1 MINYTNQEESK
12 ISTSNNK
19 IKTISKYVQLNL
31 QAYQY
36 LRDKN
41 YKNAMTAFEEC
52 INLAK
57 DLDDLKHIESL
68 TNHAICQFFCGNFEE
83 SYNYL
88 EKAKVI
94 SSRLIENS
102 SSDRQIQFL
111 HLRVLA
117 NLSLTSLSLNKISD
131 CKNQFKNCITLIKNN
146 ENSDFFKLQ
155 MLKELVFI
163 FFRVDSLSKYYE
175 INQNILENNIGEEIW
190 NNSTNENL
198 NNQNKNANKCLFGL
212 HKTLRENNIKYWFNC
227 LNEEVARCKKN
238 KESSGFIFLLIN
250 QMAASFCYKGKIND
264 SIKTTLANLVKY
276 YQDKY
281 NKDLKLKEKKIN
293 NILNDFKLRMDTA
306 VEIYKRIWD
315 LENELNANNNIIN
328 NNNENNNNSENENNK
343 ATNKFLIKILFR
355 HALRYLSKPENQNDE
370 IKNQIEMA
378 MKLLDNDE
386 INFSM
391 ISILNINSEITKS
404 LKLLFE
410 NLLIIRKKSVL
421 KNNLNKFKLNTLN
434 YIKMSDKMKQNYI
447 LSEAF
452 LKTKLEK
459 LAQGKEL
466 TKFNFNSKGYTKHLY
481 KIAPENNT
489 YNLLVYKTISDKK
502 PIKILPLSQI
512 TKITV
517 GCVSE
522 NLKKRLNPINVI
534 KNFHPWLFMSIYFP
548 KRTIDLYFENDEQI
562 NDWFEG
568 IYYYMWKIAFVPNL
582 PSFNLFFFTKLK
594 LKLLYNLKD
603 MNVNL
608 SILDQ
613 IKAFEKQN
621 EIEFQSLHISKA
633 VLLYVKICEKLGKN
647 ID

>member
-1 MINYTNQEESK
+1 MINPQSQDESR
-12 ISTSNNK
+12 ISTSFNK
-19 IKTISKYVQLNL
+19 VKAISKYVQLNL

-41 YKNAMTAFEEC
+41 YKNAMSTFEEC
-52 INLAK
+52 INIAK
-57 DLDDLKHIESL
+57 DLDDIKHIESL

-83 SYNYL
+83 SYDFL

-102 SSDRQIQFL
+102 SLDKQIQFL

-131 CKNQFKNCITLIKNN
+131 CKNQFNNCITLIKNN
-146 ENSDFFKLQ
+146 KNSNFFKLQ

-163 FFRVDSLSKYYE
+163 FFRVDSLSKFYE
-175 INQNILENNIGEEIW
+175 INQNIFENNLGEDIW
-190 NNSTNENL
+190 NNSSNENTNN
-198 NNQNKNANKCLFGL
+198 NNQNKVANKCLFGL

-264 SIKTTLANLVKY
+264 SIKTTLSNIVKY
-276 YQDKY
+276 YQEQY

-315 LENELNANNNIIN
+315 LENELNANNNINI
-328 NNNENNNNSENENNK
+328 NNNENNEG
-343 ATNKFLIKILFR
+343 TNKFLIQILFR

-370 IKNQIEMA
+370 IKNQIEIS

-386 INFSM
+386 IDCSM
-391 ISILNINSEITKS
+391 ISILNVNNEITKS

-410 NLLIIRKKSVL
+410 NLLIIRTKTIL
-421 KNNLNKFKLNTLN
+421 KEHLNKFKLNTLN
-434 YIKMSDKMKQNYI
+434 YIKMSDKMKQKYVI
-447 LSEAF
+447 SEAF
-452 LKTKLEK
+452 LKAKLEK
-459 LAQGKEL
+459 LAQGFEL
-466 TKFNFNSKGYTKHLY
+466 TKFHFTSKGCKKHFY
-481 KIAPENNT
+481 KIAPNNET
-489 YNLLVYKTISDKK
+489 YNLFIYKTSSEKTAV
-502 PIKILPLSQI
+502 KILPLSQI
-512 TKITV
+512 TNLTV
-517 GCVSE
+517 GCVSD
-522 NLKKRLNPINVI
+522 NLKKRLNPNNVI
-534 KNFHPWLFMSIYFP
+534 QNYHPWLFLSIYFP

-568 IYYYMWKIAFVPNL
+568 IYYYMWKISFNKNL
-582 PSFNLFFFTKLK
+582 PNFNLFFLTKLK
-594 LKLLYNLKD
+594 LKLLYKLKD

-613 IKAFEKQN
+613 IKAFEKEN
-621 EIEFQSLHISKA
+621 EIEFQSLPINKA
-633 VLLYVKICEKLGKN
+633 VLLYVKICEKLGRN
-647 ID
+647 IDY

>member
-1 MINYTNQEESK
+1 
-12 ISTSNNK
+12 
-19 IKTISKYVQLNL
+19 
-31 QAYQY
+31 
-36 LRDKN
+36 
-41 YKNAMTAFEEC
+41 
-52 INLAK
+52 
-57 DLDDLKHIESL
+57 
-68 TNHAICQFFCGNFEE
+68 
-83 SYNYL
+83 
-88 EKAKVI
+88 
-94 SSRLIENS
+94 
-102 SSDRQIQFL
+102 
-111 HLRVLA
+111 
-117 NLSLTSLSLNKISD
+117 
-131 CKNQFKNCITLIKNN
+131 
-146 ENSDFFKLQ
+146 

-264 SIKTTLANLVKY
+264 SIKTTLATLVKH
-276 YQDKY
+276 YQEKY

-343 ATNKFLIKILFR
+343 ATNKFLIKILFQ

-386 INFSM
+386 INYSM

-434 YIKMSDKMKQNYI
+434 YIKMSDKMKQKYI

>member
-1 MINYTNQEESK
+1 MINPQSQDESR
-12 ISTSNNK
+12 ISTSFNK
-19 IKTISKYVQLNL
+19 VKAISKYVQLNL

-41 YKNAMTAFEEC
+41 YKNAMSTFEEC
-52 INLAK
+52 INIAK
-57 DLDDLKHIESL
+57 DLDDIKHIESL

-83 SYNYL
+83 SYDFL

-102 SSDRQIQFL
+102 SLDKQIQFL

-131 CKNQFKNCITLIKNN
+131 CKNQFNNCITLIKNN
-146 ENSDFFKLQ
+146 KNSNFFKLQ

-163 FFRVDSLSKYYE
+163 FFRVDSLSKFYE
-175 INQNILENNIGEEIW
+175 INQNIFENNLGEDIW
-190 NNSTNENL
+190 NNSSNENINN
-198 NNQNKNANKCLFGL
+198 NNQNKVANKCLFGL

-227 LNEEVARCKKN
+227 LNEEVSRCKKN

-264 SIKTTLANLVKY
+264 SIKTTLSNIVKY
-276 YQDKY
+276 YQEQY
-281 NKDLKLKEKKIN
+281 NKDLKIKEKKIN

-315 LENELNANNNIIN
+315 LENELNANNNINI
-328 NNNENNNNSENENNK
+328 NNNENNEG
-343 ATNKFLIKILFR
+343 TNKFLIKILFR

-370 IKNQIEMA
+370 IKNQIEMS
-378 MKLLDNDE
+378 MKLLENDE
-386 INFSM
+386 IDCSM
-391 ISILNINSEITKS
+391 ISILNVNNEITKS

-410 NLLIIRKKSVL
+410 NLLIIRTKTIL
-421 KNNLNKFKLNTLN
+421 KEHLNKFKLNTLN
-434 YIKMSDKMKQNYI
+434 YIKMSDKMKQKYVI
-447 LSEAF
+447 SEAF

-459 LAQGKEL
+459 LAQGFEL
-466 TKFNFNSKGYTKHLY
+466 TKFHYTSKGHTKHFY
-481 KIAPENNT
+481 KIAPINGT
-489 YNLLVYKTISDKK
+489 YNLFIYKTLSEKK
-502 PIKILPLSQI
+502 AVKVLPLSQI
-512 TKITV
+512 MKLTI
-517 GCVSE
+517 GCVSD
-522 NLKKRLNPINVI
+522 NLKKRLNPNNVI
-534 KNFHPWLFMSIYFP
+534 QNYHPWLFLSIYFP

-568 IYYYMWKIAFVPNL
+568 IYYYMWKISFNKNL
-582 PSFNLFFFTKLK
+582 PNFNLFFLTKLK
-594 LKLLYNLKD
+594 LKLLYKLKD

-613 IKAFEKQN
+613 IKAFEKEN
-621 EIEFQSLHISKA
+621 EIEFQSLPISKSI
-633 VLLYVKICEKLGKN
+633 LLYVKICEKLGRN
-647 ID
+647 IDY

>member
-1 MINYTNQEESK
+1 MINPQSQDESR
-12 ISTSNNK
+12 ISTSFNK
-19 IKTISKYVQLNL
+19 VKAISKYVQLNL

-41 YKNAMTAFEEC
+41 YKNAMSTFEEC
-52 INLAK
+52 INIAK
-57 DLDDLKHIESL
+57 DLDDIKHIESL

-83 SYNYL
+83 SYDFL

-102 SSDRQIQFL
+102 SLDKQIQFL

-131 CKNQFKNCITLIKNN
+131 CKNQFNNCITLIKNN
-146 ENSDFFKLQ
+146 KNSNFFKLQ

-163 FFRVDSLSKYYE
+163 FFRVDSLSKFYE
-175 INQNILENNIGEEIW
+175 INQNIFENNLGEDIW
-190 NNSTNENL
+190 NNSSNENINN
-198 NNQNKNANKCLFGL
+198 NNQNKVANKCLFGL

-227 LNEEVARCKKN
+227 LNEEVSRCKKN

-264 SIKTTLANLVKY
+264 SIKTTLSNIVKY
-276 YQDKY
+276 YQEQY

-315 LENELNANNNIIN
+315 LENELNANNNINI
-328 NNNENNNNSENENNK
+328 NNNENNEG
-343 ATNKFLIKILFR
+343 TNKFLIKILFR

-370 IKNQIEMA
+370 IKNQIEMS
-378 MKLLDNDE
+378 MKLLENDE
-386 INFSM
+386 IDCSM
-391 ISILNINSEITKS
+391 ISILNVDNEITKS

-410 NLLIIRKKSVL
+410 NLLIIRTKSIL
-421 KNNLNKFKLNTLN
+421 KLHLNKFKLNTLN
-434 YIKMSDKMKQNYI
+434 YIKMSDKMKQKYVI
-447 LSEAF
+447 SEAF
-452 LKTKLEK
+452 LKAKLEK
-459 LAQGKEL
+459 LAQGFEL
-466 TKFNFNSKGYTKHLY
+466 TKFHYTSKGHTKHFY
-481 KIAPENNT
+481 KIAPINGT
-489 YNLLVYKTISDKK
+489 YNLFIYKTLSEKK
-502 PIKILPLSQI
+502 AVKVLPLSQI
-512 TKITV
+512 MKLTI
-517 GCVSE
+517 GCVSD
-522 NLKKRLNPINVI
+522 NLKKRLNPNNVI
-534 KNFHPWLFMSIYFP
+534 QNYHPWLFLSIYFP

-568 IYYYMWKIAFVPNL
+568 IYYYMWKISFNKNL
-582 PSFNLFFFTKLK
+582 PNFNLFFLTKLK
-594 LKLLYNLKD
+594 LKLLYKLKD

-613 IKAFEKQN
+613 IKAFEKEN
-621 EIEFQSLHISKA
+621 EIEFQSLPISKSI
-633 VLLYVKICEKLGKN
+633 LLYVKICEKLGRN
-647 ID
+647 IDY

>member
-1 MINYTNQEESK
+1 MINPQSQDESR
-12 ISTSNNK
+12 ISTSFNK
-19 IKTISKYVQLNL
+19 VKAISKYVQLNL

-41 YKNAMTAFEEC
+41 YKNAMSTFEEC
-52 INLAK
+52 INIAK
-57 DLDDLKHIESL
+57 DLDDIKHIESL

-83 SYNYL
+83 SYDFL

-102 SSDRQIQFL
+102 SLDKQIQFL

-131 CKNQFKNCITLIKNN
+131 CKNQFNNCITLIKNN
-146 ENSDFFKLQ
+146 KNSNFFKLQ

-163 FFRVDSLSKYYE
+163 FFRVDSLSKFYE
-175 INQNILENNIGEEIW
+175 INQNIFENNLGEDIW
-190 NNSTNENL
+190 NNSSNENINN
-198 NNQNKNANKCLFGL
+198 NNQNKVANKCLFGL

-227 LNEEVARCKKN
+227 LNEEVSRCKKN

-264 SIKTTLANLVKY
+264 SIKTTLSNIVKY
-276 YQDKY
+276 YQEQY
-281 NKDLKLKEKKIN
+281 NKDLKIKEKKIN

-315 LENELNANNNIIN
+315 LENELNANNNINI
-328 NNNENNNNSENENNK
+328 NNNENNEG
-343 ATNKFLIKILFR
+343 TNKFLIKILFR

-370 IKNQIEMA
+370 IKNQIEMS
-378 MKLLDNDE
+378 MKLLENDE
-386 INFSM
+386 IDCSM
-391 ISILNINSEITKS
+391 ISILNVDNEITKS

-410 NLLIIRKKSVL
+410 NLLIIRTKSIL
-421 KNNLNKFKLNTLN
+421 KLHLNKFKLNTLN
-434 YIKMSDKMKQNYI
+434 YLKMSDKMKQKYVI
-447 LSEAF
+447 SEAF

-459 LAQGKEL
+459 LAQGFEL
-466 TKFNFNSKGYTKHLY
+466 TKFHYTSKGHTKHFY
-481 KIAPENNT
+481 KIAPINGT
-489 YNLLVYKTISDKK
+489 YNLFIYKTLSEKK
-502 PIKILPLSQI
+502 AVKVLPLSQI
-512 TKITV
+512 MKLTI
-517 GCVSE
+517 GCVSD
-522 NLKKRLNPINVI
+522 NLKKRLNPNNVI
-534 KNFHPWLFMSIYFP
+534 QNYHPWLFLSIYFP

-568 IYYYMWKIAFVPNL
+568 IYYYMWKISFNKNL
-582 PSFNLFFFTKLK
+582 PNFNLFFLTKLK
-594 LKLLYNLKD
+594 LKLLYKLKD

-613 IKAFEKQN
+613 IKAFEKEN
-621 EIEFQSLHISKA
+621 EIEFQSLPISKSI
-633 VLLYVKICEKLGKN
+633 LLYVKICEKLGRN
-647 ID
+647 IDY

>member
-1 MINYTNQEESK
+1 MINPQSQDESR
-12 ISTSNNK
+12 ISTSFNK
-19 IKTISKYVQLNL
+19 VKAISKYVQLNL

-41 YKNAMTAFEEC
+41 YKNAMSTFEEC
-52 INLAK
+52 INIAK
-57 DLDDLKHIESL
+57 DLDDIKHIESL

-83 SYNYL
+83 SYDFL

-102 SSDRQIQFL
+102 SLDKQIQFL

-131 CKNQFKNCITLIKNN
+131 CKNQFNNCITLIKNN
-146 ENSDFFKLQ
+146 KNSNFFKLQ

-163 FFRVDSLSKYYE
+163 FFRVDSLSKFYE
-175 INQNILENNIGEEIW
+175 INQNIFENNLGEDIW
-190 NNSTNENL
+190 NNSSNENINN
-198 NNQNKNANKCLFGL
+198 NNQNKVANKCLFGL

-227 LNEEVARCKKN
+227 LNEEVSRCKKN

-264 SIKTTLANLVKY
+264 SIKTTLSNIVKY
-276 YQDKY
+276 YQEQY
-281 NKDLKLKEKKIN
+281 NKDLKIKEKKIN

-315 LENELNANNNIIN
+315 LENELNANNNINI
-328 NNNENNNNSENENNK
+328 NNNENNEG
-343 ATNKFLIKILFR
+343 TNKFLIKILFR

-370 IKNQIEMA
+370 IKNQIEMS
-378 MKLLDNDE
+378 MKLLENDE
-386 INFSM
+386 IDCSM
-391 ISILNINSEITKS
+391 ISILNVDNEITKS

-410 NLLIIRKKSVL
+410 NLLIIRTKSIL
-421 KNNLNKFKLNTLN
+421 KLHLNKFKLNTLN
-434 YIKMSDKMKQNYI
+434 YIKMSDKMKQKYVI
-447 LSEAF
+447 SEAF

-459 LAQGKEL
+459 LAQGFEL
-466 TKFNFNSKGYTKHLY
+466 TKFHYTSKGHTKHFY
-481 KIAPENNT
+481 KIAPINGT
-489 YNLLVYKTISDKK
+489 YNLFIYKTLSEKK
-502 PIKILPLSQI
+502 AVKVLPLSQI
-512 TKITV
+512 MKLTI
-517 GCVSE
+517 GCVSD
-522 NLKKRLNPINVI
+522 NLKKRLNPNNVI
-534 KNFHPWLFMSIYFP
+534 QNYHPWLFLSIYFP

-568 IYYYMWKIAFVPNL
+568 IYYYMWKISFNKNL
-582 PSFNLFFFTKLK
+582 PNFNLFFLTKLK
-594 LKLLYNLKD
+594 LKLLYKLKD

-613 IKAFEKQN
+613 IKAFEKEN
-621 EIEFQSLHISKA
+621 EIEFQSLPISKSI
-633 VLLYVKICEKLGKN
+633 LLYVKICEKLGRN
-647 ID
+647 IDY

>member
-1 MINYTNQEESK
+1 M
-12 ISTSNNK
+12 ST
-19 IKTISKYVQLNL
+19 
-31 QAYQY
+31 
-36 LRDKN
+36 
-41 YKNAMTAFEEC
+41 FEEC
-52 INLAK
+52 INIAK
-57 DLDDLKHIESL
+57 DLDDIKHIESL

-83 SYNYL
+83 SYNFL

-102 SSDRQIQFL
+102 SLDKQIQFL

-131 CKNQFKNCITLIKNN
+131 CKNQFNNCITLIKNN
-146 ENSDFFKLQ
+146 KNSNFFKLQ

-163 FFRVDSLSKYYE
+163 FFRVDSLSKFYE
-175 INQNILENNIGEEIW
+175 INQNILENNFGEDIW
-190 NNSTNENL
+190 NNSSNENTNN
-198 NNQNKNANKCLFGL
+198 NNQNKIANKCLFGL

-276 YQDKY
+276 YQEQY

-315 LENELNANNNIIN
+315 LENELNANNNINI
-328 NNNENNNNSENENNK
+328 NNNENNEG
-343 ATNKFLIKILFR
+343 TNKFLIKILFR

-370 IKNQIEMA
+370 IKNQIEIS

-386 INFSM
+386 IDCSM
-391 ISILNINSEITKS
+391 ISILNVNNEITKS

-410 NLLIIRKKSVL
+410 NLLIIRTKTIL
-421 KNNLNKFKLNTLN
+421 KEHLNKFKLNTLN
-434 YIKMSDKMKQNYI
+434 YIKMSDKMKQKYVI
-447 LSEAF
+447 SEAF
-452 LKTKLEK
+452 LKAKLEK
-459 LAQGKEL
+459 LAQGFEL
-466 TKFNFNSKGYTKHLY
+466 TKFHFTSKGCKKHFY
-481 KIAPENNT
+481 KIAPNNET
-489 YNLLVYKTISDKK
+489 YNLFIYKTSSEKTAV
-502 PIKILPLSQI
+502 KILPLSQI
-512 TKITV
+512 TNLTV
-517 GCVSE
+517 GCVSD
-522 NLKKRLNPINVI
+522 NLKKRLNPNNVI
-534 KNFHPWLFMSIYFP
+534 QNYHPWLFLSIYFP

-568 IYYYMWKIAFVPNL
+568 IYYYMWKISFNKNL
-582 PSFNLFFFTKLK
+582 PNFNLFFLTKLK
-594 LKLLYNLKD
+594 LKLLYKLKD

-613 IKAFEKQN
+613 IKAFEKEN
-621 EIEFQSLHISKA
+621 EIEFQSLPINKA
-633 VLLYVKICEKLGKN
+633 VLLYVKICEKLGRN
-647 ID
+647 IDY

>member
-1 MINYTNQEESK
+1 MINPQSQDESR
-12 ISTSNNK
+12 ISTSFNK
-19 IKTISKYVQLNL
+19 VKAISKYVQLNL

-41 YKNAMTAFEEC
+41 YKNAMSTFEEC
-52 INLAK
+52 INIAK
-57 DLDDLKHIESL
+57 DLDDIKHIESL

-83 SYNYL
+83 SYNFL

-102 SSDRQIQFL
+102 SLDKQIQFL

-131 CKNQFKNCITLIKNN
+131 CKNQFNNCITLIKNN
-146 ENSDFFKLQ
+146 KNSNFFKLQ

-163 FFRVDSLSKYYE
+163 FFRVDSLSKFYE
-175 INQNILENNIGEEIW
+175 INQNIFENNLGEDIW
-190 NNSTNENL
+190 NNSSNENINN
-198 NNQNKNANKCLFGL
+198 NNQNKVANKCLFGL

-227 LNEEVARCKKN
+227 LNEEVSRCKKN

-264 SIKTTLANLVKY
+264 SIKTTLSNIVKY
-276 YQDKY
+276 YQEQY
-281 NKDLKLKEKKIN
+281 NKDLKIKEKKIN

-315 LENELNANNNIIN
+315 LENELNANNNINI
-328 NNNENNNNSENENNK
+328 NNNENNEG
-343 ATNKFLIKILFR
+343 TNKFLIKILFR

-370 IKNQIEMA
+370 IKNQIEMS

-386 INFSM
+386 IDCSM
-391 ISILNINSEITKS
+391 ISILNVDNEITKS

-410 NLLIIRKKSVL
+410 NLLIIRTKSIL
-421 KNNLNKFKLNTLN
+421 KLHLNKFKLNTLN
-434 YIKMSDKMKQNYI
+434 YIKMSDKMKQKYVI
-447 LSEAF
+447 SEAF
-452 LKTKLEK
+452 LKAKLEK
-459 LAQGKEL
+459 LAQGFEL
-466 TKFNFNSKGYTKHLY
+466 TKFHYTSKGHTKHFY
-481 KIAPENNT
+481 KIAPINGT
-489 YNLLVYKTISDKK
+489 YNLFIYKTLSEKK
-502 PIKILPLSQI
+502 AVKVLPLSQI
-512 TKITV
+512 MKLTI
-517 GCVSE
+517 GCVSD
-522 NLKKRLNPINVI
+522 NLKKRLNPNNVI
-534 KNFHPWLFMSIYFP
+534 QNYHPWLFLSIYFP

-568 IYYYMWKIAFVPNL
+568 IYYYMWKISFNKNL
-582 PSFNLFFFTKLK
+582 PNFNLFFLTKLK
-594 LKLLYNLKD
+594 LKLLYKLKD

-613 IKAFEKQN
+613 IKAFEKEN
-621 EIEFQSLHISKA
+621 EIEFQSLPISKSI
-633 VLLYVKICEKLGKN
+633 LLYVKICEKLGRN
-647 ID
+647 IDY

>member
-1 MINYTNQEESK
+1 MINTQSQDESR
-12 ISTSNNK
+12 ISTSFNK
-19 IKTISKYVQLNL
+19 VNAISKYVQLNL

-41 YKNAMTAFEEC
+41 YKNAMSTFEEC
-52 INLAK
+52 INIAK
-57 DLDDLKHIESL
+57 DLDDIKHIESL

-83 SYNYL
+83 SYNFL

-102 SSDRQIQFL
+102 SLDKQIQFL

-131 CKNQFKNCITLIKNN
+131 CKNQFNNCITLIKNN
-146 ENSDFFKLQ
+146 KNSNFFKLQ

-163 FFRVDSLSKYYE
+163 FFRVDALSKFYV
-175 INQNILENNIGEEIW
+175 INQNIFENNLGEDIW
-190 NNSTNENL
+190 NNSSNENINN
-198 NNQNKNANKCLFGL
+198 NNQNKVANKCLFGL
-212 HKTLRENNIKYWFNC
+212 HNTLRENNIKYWFNC
-227 LNEEVARCKKN
+227 LNEEVSRCKKN

-276 YQDKY
+276 YQEQY

-315 LENELNANNNIIN
+315 LENELNANNNINI
-328 NNNENNNNSENENNK
+328 NNNENNEG
-343 ATNKFLIKILFR
+343 TNKFLIKILFR

-370 IKNQIEMA
+370 IKNQIEIS

-386 INFSM
+386 IDCSM
-391 ISILNINSEITKS
+391 ISILNVNNEITKS

-410 NLLIIRKKSVL
+410 NLLIIRTKTIL
-421 KNNLNKFKLNTLN
+421 KEHLNKFKLNTLN
-434 YIKMSDKMKQNYI
+434 YIKMSDKMKQKYVI
-447 LSEAF
+447 SEAF
-452 LKTKLEK
+452 LKAKLEK
-459 LAQGKEL
+459 LAQGFEL
-466 TKFNFNSKGYTKHLY
+466 TKFHFTSKGCKKHFY
-481 KIAPENNT
+481 KIAPNNET
-489 YNLLVYKTISDKK
+489 YNLFIYKTSNEKTAV
-502 PIKILPLSQI
+502 KILPLSQI
-512 TKITV
+512 TNLTV
-517 GCVSE
+517 GCVSD
-522 NLKKRLNPINVI
+522 NLKKRLNPNNVI
-534 KNFHPWLFMSIYFP
+534 QNYHPWLFLSIYFP

-568 IYYYMWKIAFVPNL
+568 IYYYMWKISFNKNL
-582 PSFNLFFFTKLK
+582 PNFNLFFLTKLK
-594 LKLLYNLKD
+594 LKLLYKLKD

-613 IKAFEKQN
+613 IKAFEKEN
-621 EIEFQSLHISKA
+621 EIEFQSLPINKA
-633 VLLYVKICEKLGKN
+633 VLVYVKICEKLGRN
-647 ID
+647 IDY

>member
-1 MINYTNQEESK
+1 MINPQSQDESR
-12 ISTSNNK
+12 ISTSFNK
-19 IKTISKYVQLNL
+19 VKAISKYVQLNL

-41 YKNAMTAFEEC
+41 YKNAMSTFEEC
-52 INLAK
+52 INIAK
-57 DLDDLKHIESL
+57 DLDDIKHIESL

-83 SYNYL
+83 SYDFL

-102 SSDRQIQFL
+102 SLDKQIQFL

-163 FFRVDSLSKYYE
+163 FFRVDSLSKFYE
-175 INQNILENNIGEEIW
+175 INQNIFENNLGEDIW
-190 NNSTNENL
+190 NNSSNENINN
-198 NNQNKNANKCLFGL
+198 NNQNKVANKCLFGL

-227 LNEEVARCKKN
+227 LNEEVSRCKKN

-264 SIKTTLANLVKY
+264 SIKTTLSNIVKY
-276 YQDKY
+276 YQEQY
-281 NKDLKLKEKKIN
+281 NKDLKIKEKKIN

-315 LENELNANNNIIN
+315 LENELNANNNINI
-328 NNNENNNNSENENNK
+328 NNNENNEG
-343 ATNKFLIKILFR
+343 TNKFLIKILFR

-370 IKNQIEMA
+370 IKNQIEIS

-386 INFSM
+386 IDCSM
-391 ISILNINSEITKS
+391 ISILNVNNEITKS

-410 NLLIIRKKSVL
+410 NLLIIRTKTIL
-421 KNNLNKFKLNTLN
+421 KEHLNKFKLNTLN
-434 YIKMSDKMKQNYI
+434 YIKMSDKMKQKYVI
-447 LSEAF
+447 SEAF
-452 LKTKLEK
+452 LKAKLEK
-459 LAQGKEL
+459 LAQGFEL
-466 TKFNFNSKGYTKHLY
+466 TKFHFTSKGCKKHFY
-481 KIAPENNT
+481 KIAPNNET
-489 YNLLVYKTISDKK
+489 YNLFIYKTSSEKTAV
-502 PIKILPLSQI
+502 KILPLSQI
-512 TKITV
+512 TNLTV
-517 GCVSE
+517 GCVSD
-522 NLKKRLNPINVI
+522 NLKKRLNPNNVI
-534 KNFHPWLFMSIYFP
+534 QNYHPWLFLSIYFP

-568 IYYYMWKIAFVPNL
+568 IYYYMWKISFNKNL
-582 PSFNLFFFTKLK
+582 PNFNLFFLTKLK
-594 LKLLYNLKD
+594 LKLLYKLKD

-613 IKAFEKQN
+613 IKAFEKEN
-621 EIEFQSLHISKA
+621 EIEFQSLPINKA
-633 VLLYVKICEKLGKN
+633 VLLYVKICEKLGRN
-647 ID
+647 IDY

>member
-1 MINYTNQEESK
+1 MINTQSQEESR
-12 ISTSNNK
+12 ISTSFNK
-19 IKTISKYVQLNL
+19 VKAISKYVQLNL

-41 YKNAMTAFEEC
+41 YKNAMSTFEEC
-52 INLAK
+52 INIAK
-57 DLDDLKHIESL
+57 DLDDIKHIESL

-83 SYNYL
+83 SYDFL

-102 SSDRQIQFL
+102 SLDKQIQFL

-131 CKNQFKNCITLIKNN
+131 CKNQFNNCITLIKNN
-146 ENSDFFKLQ
+146 KNSNFFKLQ

-163 FFRVDSLSKYYE
+163 FFRVDSLSKFYE
-175 INQNILENNIGEEIW
+175 INQNILENNFGEDIW
-190 NNSTNENL
+190 NNSSNENTNN
-198 NNQNKNANKCLFGL
+198 NNQNKIANKCLFGL

-276 YQDKY
+276 YQEQY

-315 LENELNANNNIIN
+315 LENELNANNNINI
-328 NNNENNNNSENENNK
+328 NNNENNEG
-343 ATNKFLIKILFR
+343 TNKFLIKILFR

-370 IKNQIEMA
+370 IKNQIEIS

-386 INFSM
+386 IDCSM
-391 ISILNINSEITKS
+391 ISILNVNNEITKS

-410 NLLIIRKKSVL
+410 NLLIIRTKTIL
-421 KNNLNKFKLNTLN
+421 KEHLNKFKLNTLN
-434 YIKMSDKMKQNYI
+434 YIKMSDKMKQKYVI
-447 LSEAF
+447 SEAF
-452 LKTKLEK
+452 LKAKLEK
-459 LAQGKEL
+459 LAQGFEL
-466 TKFNFNSKGYTKHLY
+466 TKFHFTSKGCKKHFY
-481 KIAPENNT
+481 KIAPNNET
-489 YNLLVYKTISDKK
+489 YNLFIYKTSSEKTAV
-502 PIKILPLSQI
+502 KILPLSQI
-512 TKITV
+512 TNLTV
-517 GCVSE
+517 GCVSD
-522 NLKKRLNPINVI
+522 NLKKRLNPNNVI
-534 KNFHPWLFMSIYFP
+534 QNYHPWLFLSIYFP

-568 IYYYMWKIAFVPNL
+568 IYYYMWKISFNKNL
-582 PSFNLFFFTKLK
+582 PNFNLFFLTKLK
-594 LKLLYNLKD
+594 LKLLYKLKD

-613 IKAFEKQN
+613 IKAFEKEN
-621 EIEFQSLHISKA
+621 EIEFQSLPINKA
-633 VLLYVKICEKLGKN
+633 VLLYVKICEKLGRN
-647 ID
+647 IDY

>member
-1 MINYTNQEESK
+1 MINTQSQEESR
-12 ISTSNNK
+12 ISTSFNK
-19 IKTISKYVQLNL
+19 VKAISKYVQLNL

-41 YKNAMTAFEEC
+41 YKNAMSTFEEC
-52 INLAK
+52 INIAK
-57 DLDDLKHIESL
+57 DLDDIKHIESL

-83 SYNYL
+83 SYNFL

-102 SSDRQIQFL
+102 SLDKQIQFL

-131 CKNQFKNCITLIKNN
+131 CKNQFNNCITLIKNN
-146 ENSDFFKLQ
+146 KNSNFFKLQ

-163 FFRVDSLSKYYE
+163 FFRVDSLSKFYE
-175 INQNILENNIGEEIW
+175 INQNILENNFGEDIW
-190 NNSTNENL
+190 NNSSNENTNN
-198 NNQNKNANKCLFGL
+198 NNQNKIANKCLFGL

-276 YQDKY
+276 YQEQY

-315 LENELNANNNIIN
+315 LENELNANNNINI
-328 NNNENNNNSENENNK
+328 NNNENNEG
-343 ATNKFLIKILFR
+343 TNKFLIKILFR

-370 IKNQIEMA
+370 IKNQIEIS

-386 INFSM
+386 IDCSM
-391 ISILNINSEITKS
+391 ISILNVNNEITKS

-410 NLLIIRKKSVL
+410 NLLIIRTKTIL
-421 KNNLNKFKLNTLN
+421 KEHLNKFKLNTLN
-434 YIKMSDKMKQNYI
+434 YIKMSDKMKQKYVI
-447 LSEAF
+447 SEAF
-452 LKTKLEK
+452 LKAKLEK
-459 LAQGKEL
+459 LAQGFEL
-466 TKFNFNSKGYTKHLY
+466 TKFHFTSKGCKKHFY
-481 KIAPENNT
+481 KIAPNNET
-489 YNLLVYKTISDKK
+489 YNLFIYKTSSEKTAV
-502 PIKILPLSQI
+502 KILPLSQI
-512 TKITV
+512 TNLTV
-517 GCVSE
+517 GCVSD
-522 NLKKRLNPINVI
+522 NLKKRLNPNNVI
-534 KNFHPWLFMSIYFP
+534 QNYHPWLFLSIYFP

-568 IYYYMWKIAFVPNL
+568 IYYYMWKISFNKNL
-582 PSFNLFFFTKLK
+582 PNFNLFFLTKLK
-594 LKLLYNLKD
+594 LKLLYKLKD

-613 IKAFEKQN
+613 IKAFEKEN
-621 EIEFQSLHISKA
+621 EIEFQSLPINKA
-633 VLLYVKICEKLGKN
+633 VLLYVKICEKLGRN
-647 ID
+647 IDY

>member
-1 MINYTNQEESK
+1 MINPQSQDESR
-12 ISTSNNK
+12 ISTSFNK
-19 IKTISKYVQLNL
+19 VKAISKYVQLNL

-41 YKNAMTAFEEC
+41 YKNAMSTFEEC
-52 INLAK
+52 INIAK
-57 DLDDLKHIESL
+57 DLDDIKHIESL

-83 SYNYL
+83 SYDFL

-102 SSDRQIQFL
+102 SLDKQIQFL

-131 CKNQFKNCITLIKNN
+131 CKNQFNNCITLIKNN
-146 ENSDFFKLQ
+146 KNSNFFKLQ

-163 FFRVDSLSKYYE
+163 FFRVDSLSKFYE
-175 INQNILENNIGEEIW
+175 INQNILENNFGEDIW
-190 NNSTNENL
+190 NNSSNENTNN
-198 NNQNKNANKCLFGL
+198 NNQNKIANKCLFGL

-276 YQDKY
+276 YQEQY

-315 LENELNANNNIIN
+315 LENELNANNNINI
-328 NNNENNNNSENENNK
+328 NNNENNEG
-343 ATNKFLIKILFR
+343 TNKFLIKILFR

-370 IKNQIEMA
+370 IKNQIEIS

-386 INFSM
+386 IDCSM
-391 ISILNINSEITKS
+391 ISILNVNNEITKS

-410 NLLIIRKKSVL
+410 NLLIIRTKTIL
-421 KNNLNKFKLNTLN
+421 KEHLNKFKLNTLN
-434 YIKMSDKMKQNYI
+434 YIKMSDKMKQKYVI
-447 LSEAF
+447 SEAF
-452 LKTKLEK
+452 LKAKLEK
-459 LAQGKEL
+459 LAQGFEL
-466 TKFNFNSKGYTKHLY
+466 TKFHFTSKGCKKHFY
-481 KIAPENNT
+481 KIAPNNET
-489 YNLLVYKTISDKK
+489 YNLFIYKTSSEKTAV
-502 PIKILPLSQI
+502 KILPLSQI
-512 TKITV
+512 TNLTV
-517 GCVSE
+517 GCVSD
-522 NLKKRLNPINVI
+522 NLKKRLNPNNVI
-534 KNFHPWLFMSIYFP
+534 QNYHPWLFLSIYFP

-568 IYYYMWKIAFVPNL
+568 IYYYMWKISFNKNL
-582 PSFNLFFFTKLK
+582 PNFNLFFLTKLK
-594 LKLLYNLKD
+594 LKLLYKLKD

-613 IKAFEKQN
+613 IKAFEKEN
-621 EIEFQSLHISKA
+621 EIEFQSLPINKA
-633 VLLYVKICEKLGKN
+633 VLLYVKICEKLGRN
-647 ID
+647 IDY

>member
-1 MINYTNQEESK
+1 MINPQSQDESR
-12 ISTSNNK
+12 ISTSFNK
-19 IKTISKYVQLNL
+19 VKAISKYVQLNL

-41 YKNAMTAFEEC
+41 YKNAMSTFEEC
-52 INLAK
+52 INIAK
-57 DLDDLKHIESL
+57 DLDDIKHIESL

-83 SYNYL
+83 SYDFL

-94 SSRLIENS
+94 SSRLIES
-102 SSDRQIQFL
+102 SSLDKQIQFL

-131 CKNQFKNCITLIKNN
+131 CKNQFNNCITLIKNN
-146 ENSDFFKLQ
+146 KNSNFFKLQ

-163 FFRVDSLSKYYE
+163 FFRVDSLSKFYE
-175 INQNILENNIGEEIW
+175 INQNILENNLGEDIW
-190 NNSTNENL
+190 NNSSNENTNN
-198 NNQNKNANKCLFGL
+198 NNQNKVANKCLFGL

-264 SIKTTLANLVKY
+264 SIKTTLSNIVKY
-276 YQDKY
+276 YQEQY
-281 NKDLKLKEKKIN
+281 NKDLKIKEKKIN

-315 LENELNANNNIIN
+315 LENELNANNNININ
-328 NNNENNNNSENENNK
+328 NNDNNEG
-343 ATNKFLIKILFR
+343 TNKFLIKILFR

-370 IKNQIEMA
+370 IKNQIEMS

-386 INFSM
+386 IDCSM
-391 ISILNINSEITKS
+391 ISILNVNNEITKS

-410 NLLIIRKKSVL
+410 NLLIIRTKSIL
-421 KNNLNKFKLNTLN
+421 KLHLNKFKLNTLN
-434 YIKMSDKMKQNYI
+434 YIKMSDKMKQKYI
-447 LSEAF
+447 ISEAF

-459 LAQGKEL
+459 LAQGYEL
-466 TKFNFNSKGYTKHLY
+466 TKFHYTSKGHTKHFY
-481 KIAPENNT
+481 KIAPVNGT
-489 YNLLVYKTISDKK
+489 YNLFIYKTLSEKK
-502 PIKILPLSQI
+502 AEKLLPLSQI
-512 TKITV
+512 TKLTI
-517 GCVSE
+517 GCVSD
-522 NLKKRLNPINVI
+522 NLKKRLNPNNVI
-534 KNFHPWLFMSIYFP
+534 QNYHPWLFLSIYFP

-568 IYYYMWKIAFVPNL
+568 IYYYMWKISFNKNL
-582 PSFNLFFFTKLK
+582 PNFNLFFLTKLK
-594 LKLLYNLKD
+594 LKLLYKLKD

-613 IKAFEKQN
+613 IKAFEKEN
-621 EIEFQSLHISKA
+621 EIEFQSLPISKA
-633 VLLYVKICEKLGKN
+633 VLLYVKICEKLGRN
-647 ID
+647 IDY

>member
-1 MINYTNQEESK
+1 MINTQSQEESR
-12 ISTSNNK
+12 ISTSFNK
-19 IKTISKYVQLNL
+19 VKAISKYVQLNL

-41 YKNAMTAFEEC
+41 YKNAMSTFEEC
-52 INLAK
+52 INIAK
-57 DLDDLKHIESL
+57 DLDDIKHIESL

-83 SYNYL
+83 SYDFL

-102 SSDRQIQFL
+102 SLDKQIQFL

-131 CKNQFKNCITLIKNN
+131 CKNQFNNCITLIKNN
-146 ENSDFFKLQ
+146 KNSNFFKLQ

-163 FFRVDSLSKYYE
+163 FFRVDSLSKFYE
-175 INQNILENNIGEEIW
+175 INQNILENNLGEDIW
-190 NNSTNENL
+190 NNSSNENTNN
-198 NNQNKNANKCLFGL
+198 NNQNKVANKCLFGL

-264 SIKTTLANLVKY
+264 SIKTTLSNIVKY
-276 YQDKY
+276 YQEQY
-281 NKDLKLKEKKIN
+281 NKDLKIKEKKIN

-315 LENELNANNNIIN
+315 LENELNANNNINI
-328 NNNENNNNSENENNK
+328 NNNENNEG
-343 ATNKFLIKILFR
+343 TNKFLIKILFR

-370 IKNQIEMA
+370 IKNQIEIS

-386 INFSM
+386 IDCSM
-391 ISILNINSEITKS
+391 ISILNVNNEITKS

-410 NLLIIRKKSVL
+410 NLLIIRTKTIL
-421 KNNLNKFKLNTLN
+421 KEHLNKFKLNTLN
-434 YIKMSDKMKQNYI
+434 YIKMSDKMKQKYVI
-447 LSEAF
+447 SEAF
-452 LKTKLEK
+452 LKAKLEK
-459 LAQGKEL
+459 LAQGFEL
-466 TKFNFNSKGYTKHLY
+466 TKFHFTSKGCKKHFY
-481 KIAPENNT
+481 KIAPNNET
-489 YNLLVYKTISDKK
+489 YNLFIYKTSSEKTAV
-502 PIKILPLSQI
+502 KILPLSQI
-512 TKITV
+512 TNLTV
-517 GCVSE
+517 GCVSD
-522 NLKKRLNPINVI
+522 NLKKRLNPNNVI
-534 KNFHPWLFMSIYFP
+534 QNYHPWLFLSIYFP

-568 IYYYMWKIAFVPNL
+568 IYYYMWKISFNKNL
-582 PSFNLFFFTKLK
+582 PNFNLFFLTKLK
-594 LKLLYNLKD
+594 LKLLYKLKD

-613 IKAFEKQN
+613 IKAFEKEN
-621 EIEFQSLHISKA
+621 EIEFQSLPINKA
-633 VLLYVKICEKLGKN
+633 VLLYVKICEKLGRN
-647 ID
+647 IDY

>member
-1 MINYTNQEESK
+1 MINTQSQEESR
-12 ISTSNNK
+12 ISTSFNK
-19 IKTISKYVQLNL
+19 VKAISKYVQLNL
-31 QAYQY
+31 QSYQY

-41 YKNAMTAFEEC
+41 YKNAMSTFEEC
-52 INLAK
+52 INIAK
-57 DLDDLKHIESL
+57 DLDDIKHIESL

-83 SYNYL
+83 SYDFL

-102 SSDRQIQFL
+102 SLDKQIQFL

-131 CKNQFKNCITLIKNN
+131 CKNQFNNCITLIKNN
-146 ENSDFFKLQ
+146 KNSNFFKLQ

-163 FFRVDSLSKYYE
+163 FFRVDSLSKFYE
-175 INQNILENNIGEEIW
+175 INQNILENNFGEDIW
-190 NNSTNENL
+190 NNSSNENTNN
-198 NNQNKNANKCLFGL
+198 NNQNKIANKCLFGL

-276 YQDKY
+276 YQEQY

-315 LENELNANNNIIN
+315 LENELNANNNINI
-328 NNNENNNNSENENNK
+328 NNNENNEG
-343 ATNKFLIKILFR
+343 TNKFLIKILFR

-370 IKNQIEMA
+370 IKNQIEIS

-386 INFSM
+386 IDCSM
-391 ISILNINSEITKS
+391 ISILNVNNEITKS

-410 NLLIIRKKSVL
+410 NLLIIRTKTIL
-421 KNNLNKFKLNTLN
+421 KEHLNKFKLNTLN
-434 YIKMSDKMKQNYI
+434 YIKMSDKMKQKYVI
-447 LSEAF
+447 SEAF
-452 LKTKLEK
+452 LKAKLEK
-459 LAQGKEL
+459 LAQGFEL
-466 TKFNFNSKGYTKHLY
+466 TKFHFTSKGCKKHFY
-481 KIAPENNT
+481 KIAPNNET
-489 YNLLVYKTISDKK
+489 YNLFIYKTSSEKTAV
-502 PIKILPLSQI
+502 KILPLSQI
-512 TKITV
+512 TNLTV
-517 GCVSE
+517 GCVSD
-522 NLKKRLNPINVI
+522 NLKKRLNPNNVI
-534 KNFHPWLFMSIYFP
+534 QNYHPWLFLSIYFP

-568 IYYYMWKIAFVPNL
+568 IYYYMWKISFNKNL
-582 PSFNLFFFTKLK
+582 PNFNLFFLTKLK
-594 LKLLYNLKD
+594 LKLLYKLKD

-613 IKAFEKQN
+613 IKAFEKEN
-621 EIEFQSLHISKA
+621 EIEFQSLPINKA
-633 VLLYVKICEKLGKN
+633 VLLYVKICEKLGRN
-647 ID
+647 IDY